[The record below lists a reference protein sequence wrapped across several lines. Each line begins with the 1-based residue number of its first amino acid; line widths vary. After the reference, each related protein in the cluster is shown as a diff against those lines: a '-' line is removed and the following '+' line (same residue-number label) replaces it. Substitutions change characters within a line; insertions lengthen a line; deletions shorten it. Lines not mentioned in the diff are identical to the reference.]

1 MNDKLLLLLSYSEHL
16 TDWELAK
23 KTSKKPDTVYL
34 DVVND
39 LKELH
44 SLGQVAIIG
53 KKFIDQHGKLFDV
66 YTTKTDCQPERENA
80 LAMKQKNA
88 QIISHAN
95 TLYAEFKEHMTVQA
109 ITDAAE
115 LIKQGKGKR
124 NLQFHQLSRADV
136 LAVYKRVAKDAP
148 KWCAEE
154 IEHVKRLKQ
163 GLEAK
168 KFKSPY

>member
-1 MNDKLLLLLSYSEHL
+1 MNDKLLLLLSYSDHL

-44 SLGQVAIIG
+44 GLGEVAIIG

-88 QIISHAN
+88 QIISLAN
-95 TLYAEFKEHMTVQA
+95 TLYAEFKEHMTVRA

-115 LIKQGKGKR
+115 LIKQGKGKI

-148 KWCAEE
+148 KWFKEDTE
-154 IEHVKRLKQ
+154 YIEFTESGTR
-163 GLEAK
+163 K
-168 KFKSPY
+168 KYKIPY